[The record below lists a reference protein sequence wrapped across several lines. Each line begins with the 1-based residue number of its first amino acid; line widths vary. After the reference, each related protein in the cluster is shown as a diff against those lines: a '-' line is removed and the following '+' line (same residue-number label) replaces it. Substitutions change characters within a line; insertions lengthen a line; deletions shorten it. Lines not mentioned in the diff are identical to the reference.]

1 MIPAIVADEL
11 RATLLDYLDTTFS
24 FQDREVAEALQR
36 FLTNPEQGIF
46 KGPYLRLQLPFR
58 RAEPGEANKIVD
70 IAPPFVPY
78 VHQITAF
85 GRLTGKDN
93 HQPQHTLVTTGT
105 GSGKT
110 ECFLYP
116 VLDHCHR
123 HVGRS
128 GIKAIVLY
136 PMNALAG
143 DQARRLAN
151 EIWNDPRLK
160 GRVTAGLYVGGQGG
174 ERTMGADHVIT
185 DREVLRKHPPDILLT
200 NYKMLDFLMLRPEDG
215 KLWKDTG
222 PDSVRYIV
230 LDELHT
236 YDGAQ
241 GSDVACLLRRLRAKL
256 ELTPGTYCCV
266 GTSATLAGDEATA
279 TGDLIDFA
287 SKLFGERFSRDS
299 VIREDRLDLGEYL
312 TDDEEY
318 SDLPTPTADMI
329 PTAGDSVEDYIER
342 QCGSWFGKHNLGPLA
357 VGGHLRKH
365 GFLRTI
371 LLNLEGRIT
380 DWATLTDRIA
390 SWDTQ
395 FDAFAAKDRIRTLQ
409 SFLALISF
417 AKRQVGEREEPFL
430 ACQVQLW
437 VREMSRLVRAVAAQ
451 RSFFWRDET
460 PLGNPLK
467 GLPAVYCREC
477 GHTGWLGFM
486 RQQDLVVTD
495 DHRVIYPEYFERGRN
510 VRYFFPGHDPGSTE
524 QHYLDPESL
533 TLGTEKDRPGSQSEG
548 VPVRVWN
555 HFSGGPA
562 GKDTQRCPACET
574 DFALT
579 LVGSQAASLSSVAI
593 SHLYQSAFNRDKKL
607 LAFTDS
613 VQDASHRA
621 GFFGA
626 RTYRFNL
633 RTAIQAVLEAEP
645 TGVMRLDEFTDLL
658 LAFWGERMDLP
669 RLVATF
675 VPPDLRN
682 LSEYREF
689 MQKATDPDP
698 KILALLKKRLSWE
711 ITMEFGFNARVGRTL
726 DKVRCSTARPDDGRL
741 TAALDK
747 LHPSLTNQFAQVSDV
762 TCARLRHF
770 VGGLLTRTKIRG
782 GVSHELL
789 RGYAAK
795 QGQRYSLA
803 KDMNP
808 LMSPFGPHSRL
819 PRFLSDL
826 SNEKVF
832 DSVITSGN
840 RRNWYLDWAQKCLH
854 PELDGTT
861 CNDLYRHTLTVLVE
875 AGLLERIGQGN
886 QHAYSIPQSALLVT
900 RETAQVRSDED
911 GHYLTLA
918 LDEAPHWEGRPSLSY
933 LSRGTYRP
941 DQATGQ
947 SYYRSFYRSGQV
959 QRIFCHEH
967 TGLLKR
973 DTREQVE
980 VLFKTGREADAPNL
994 LACTPTLEMGIDV
1007 GDLSSA
1013 MVCSVP
1019 PTPTNY
1025 LQRVG
1030 RAGRATGNALILAL
1044 ANVRP
1049 HDLYFFDDPFEMIAG
1064 TVTPPGCF
1072 LDAPEMLKR
1081 QYLAFCLDTWASEA
1095 TNTGVMPPKVMTLLA
1110 GNRRGE
1116 FPANFLKWY
1125 GSKKAN
1131 LGARFLSLFEGVLSE
1146 DNVTYMRQFTMADEV
1161 PIAVNACL
1169 EQTEEQIKEYRRL
1182 LELVRD
1188 RRKRVEEAPEK
1199 TDHATDVLEE
1209 LRQESGMLRR
1219 LITQIQEKYPLNLF
1233 TDEGLLPNYAFP
1245 ETGVKLKSIIYGIV
1259 AEEGEEKGQRISQA
1273 QEYLRGAST
1282 AIRELAPFNTF
1293 YAEARKVVIDQVET
1307 GGRSN
1312 SHIEEWRFCDM
1323 CSHMELDTQTESQVT
1338 CPNCGSPGWA
1348 DLGQK
1353 RSLLKLTQVSARS
1366 DHLRSQTSDDSDE
1379 RERRTYLLKDFI
1391 DIQPEN
1397 WGGGLADQEG
1407 SFGFEYLKQ
1416 VTLREIN
1423 FGPRDGGGRSFT
1435 AAGEPVPEDGFTVC
1449 SDCGVVRP
1457 PHPTSPVRHRQWC
1470 FFNQQGRQDDW
1481 RPLFLYRQVQSEAI
1495 RVLLPVSTFQAES
1508 KLATFKAC
1516 LELGLRKKFKGNPDH
1531 LIIREQQD
1539 PGTGGDR
1546 VPRRFLVLYDTV
1558 PGGTGYLKEFARN
1571 SQAMR
1576 DVLDGAFR
1584 TLKSCRCRQQRGVDG
1599 CYRCVYA
1606 YQRQNELELV
1616 SRELGIEMLGEILI
1630 RWDRLQPVQFLSQVQ
1645 LPDLLIESELEGRF
1659 LTTLEAHQK
1668 KHHLPWTKLLRSGKW
1683 CYELGADG
1691 RKRWLLEPQV
1701 ELSASEGVPVPCRPD
1716 FVLWPQSWPAGALP
1730 VAIFTDGFAFHV
1742 KPDEPR
1748 GGLADDIRKRMGL
1761 VRSGRFV
1768 VWSLTWDDVE
1778 EFRKDA
1784 GLPGVSLFLDRG
1796 IDRNQLR
1803 AVLTKAQSVLGEGFI
1818 GWSGLESLLHYL
1830 ARPEP
1835 EQWSKAVAAALL
1847 VSMLPPAG
1855 SNQIPKYPA
1864 AGLQALAE
1872 RLRSEA
1878 VLDDELP
1885 LPPVDASASHL
1896 AQLYAGQWLTTLVN
1910 ARIEAAN
1917 KLKTEAF
1924 EAILRID
1931 DRQEPR
1937 QTEGFRGRW
1946 RKCLHTANLLQFL
1959 PGFEW
1964 ISSEAIEHQTPVS
1977 APDSSPPKPAQP
1989 DPLAELLVYCDPR
2002 CHDLLRSVVVRGC
2015 DVPKIGFEL
2024 QDDQER
2030 VCAEAELAWPDKRV
2044 AVVLP
2049 ERIAAHEMFRERGWN
2064 VFDLTSSPD
2073 EIPC

>member
-24 FQDREVAEALQR
+24 FQDVAVAEALQR
-36 FLTNPEQGIF
+36 FLTDPKQGIF

-58 RAEPGEANKIVD
+58 RAEANEARKILD
-70 IAPPFVPY
+70 IAPPFAPY

-85 GRLTGKDN
+85 ERLTGKDN

-116 VLDHCHR
+116 ILDHCHR
-123 HVGRS
+123 HAGRP
-128 GIKAIVLY
+128 GIKAIILY

-143 DQARRLAN
+143 DQARRLAK
-151 EIWNDPRLK
+151 EIWNEPRLK
-160 GRVTAGLYVGGQGG
+160 GRVTAGLYVGGDGD
-174 ERTMGADHVIT
+174 ERAMGADHVIT
-185 DREVLRKHPPDILLT
+185 DRDVLRKHPPDILLT

-256 ELTPGTYCCV
+256 NLKPGSYCCV
-266 GTSATLAGDEATA
+266 GTSATLAGDEAAA

-287 SKLFGERFSRDS
+287 SKLFGVRFSRDS
-299 VIREDRLDLGEYL
+299 VITEDRLDLGEYL

-318 SDLPTPTADMI
+318 SDLPTPTPDMV
-329 PTAGDSVEDYIER
+329 PAAGDSIEGYVGR
-342 QCGSWFGKHNLGPLA
+342 QCKLWFGQSDLDPLG
-357 VGGHLRKH
+357 VGRELRKH
-365 GFLRTI
+365 GFLRTV
-371 LLNLEGRIT
+371 LLNLEGKIT
-380 DWATLTDRIA
+380 EWATLTDRMTR
-390 SWDTQ
+390 WDTQ
-395 FDAFAAKDRIRTLQ
+395 FEGFSAEDRHRTLQ
-409 SFLALISF
+409 SFLALVSY
-417 AKRQVGEREEPFL
+417 AKRRVGEKDEPFL

-437 VREMSRLVRAVAAQ
+437 VREMSRLVRAVVAQ
-451 RSFFWRDET
+451 PAFFWRDET
-460 PLGNPLK
+460 PLGSPPK

-477 GHTGWLGFM
+477 GHTGWVGFM
-486 RQQDLVVTD
+486 RQQDNAVTD

-510 VRYFFPGHDPGSTE
+510 VRYFFPGAGPGS
-524 QHYLDPESL
+524 QAQQYLDPE
-533 TLGTEKDRPGSQSEG
+533 TLALGSDKNHPGSQSEG

-555 HFSGGPA
+555 HFSGGQM

-579 LVGSQAASLSSVAI
+579 LLGSQAASLSSVVI
-593 SHLYQSAFNRDKKL
+593 SHLYQSPFNRDKKL

-633 RTAIQAVLEAEP
+633 RTAMQAVLEGEP
-645 TGVMRLDEFTDLL
+645 TGVIRLDEFTDRL
-658 LAFWGERMDLP
+658 LAFWGQRMNLL

-682 LSEYREF
+682 LPEYREF
-689 MQKATDPDP
+689 MRKPTDLDP
-698 KILALLKKRLSWE
+698 KILGPLKKRLSWE

-726 DKVRCSTARPDDGRL
+726 DKVRCSTARLDEGRL
-741 TAALDK
+741 TTAVGK
-747 LHPSLTNQFAQVSDV
+747 LHTTVTNQFVQLGQVSPGQ
-762 TCARLRHF
+762 LRHF
-770 VGGLLTRTKIRG
+770 VVGLLTRTKVRG

-795 QGQRYSLA
+795 QGQRYFLS

-808 LMSPFGPHSRL
+808 LMSPFEPHSRL

-826 SNEKVF
+826 PNENVF

-840 RRNWYLDWAQKCLH
+840 RRNWYLDWAQKCL
-854 PELDGTT
+854 EADLDGTI
-861 CNDLYRHTLTVLVE
+861 CNDLYRHTLAALTE

-886 QHAYSIPQSALLVT
+886 QHGFSIPQEALTVT
-900 RETAQVRSDED
+900 RLTAQVRSDQD

-918 LDEAPHWEGRPSLSY
+918 EDEAPKWEGQPSLSY

-941 DQATGQ
+941 DQATNQ
-947 SYYRSFYRSGQV
+947 SYYRNFYRSGQV

-973 DTREQVE
+973 DTREHVE

-1007 GDLSSA
+1007 GDLSST

-1019 PTPTNY
+1019 PTATNY
-1025 LQRVG
+1025 LQRIG
-1030 RAGRATGNALILAL
+1030 RAGRATGNALIFAL

-1064 TVTPPGCF
+1064 TVTTPGCF

-1081 QYLAFCLDTWASEA
+1081 QYFAFCLDTWASEA
-1095 TNTGVMPPKVMTLLA
+1095 SNTGVMPPKVMMLLA
-1110 GNRRGE
+1110 GNKRGE

-1125 GSKKAN
+1125 DSNKDR
-1131 LGARFLSLFEGVLSE
+1131 LGERFLSLFEGVLSE
-1146 DNVTYMRQFTMADEV
+1146 DNVAHMRQFALSAEV
-1161 PIAVNACL
+1161 AAGVNACL
-1169 EQTEEQIKEYRRL
+1169 ERTEGQIEDYRKL
-1182 LELVRD
+1182 LERVRD
-1188 RRKRVEEAPEK
+1188 RRKRIEEAPEK
-1199 TDHATDVLEE
+1199 TDNASEVLDD
-1209 LRQESGMLRR
+1209 LRQEAGMLRR
-1219 LITQIQEKYPLNLF
+1219 LITQIQEKYPLNLL
-1233 TDEGLLPNYAFP
+1233 TDEGVLPNYAFP

-1259 AEEGEEKGQRISQA
+1259 AEEGEEQGQKISQA

-1312 SHIEEWRFCDM
+1312 SQIEEWRFCDV
-1323 CSHMELDTQTESQVT
+1323 CSHMGRDAQAQSQVT

-1366 DHLRSQTSDDSDE
+1366 DHLRSQTSDDTDE
-1379 RERRTYLLKDFI
+1379 RERRRYLLKDFI
-1391 DIQPEN
+1391 DIQPDN

-1423 FGPRDGGGRSFT
+1423 FGPRDGAGRTFT
-1435 AAGEPVPEDGFTVC
+1435 AAGESVPEDGFTVC
-1449 SDCGVVRP
+1449 ADCGVVRP
-1457 PHPTSPVRHRQWC
+1457 PQPTAAVRHRQWC
-1470 FFNQQGRQDDW
+1470 YFNQQGRQDDW
-1481 RPLFLYRQVQSEAI
+1481 KPLFIYRQVQSEAI
-1495 RVLLPVSTFQAES
+1495 RLLLPVSTFQAEP

-1516 LELGLRKKFKGNPDH
+1516 LELGLRKKFKGDPGH

-1546 VPRRFLVLYDTV
+1546 APRRFLVLYDTV
-1558 PGGTGYLKEFARN
+1558 PGGTGYLKEFARKP
-1571 SQAMR
+1571 QAMR
-1576 DVLDGAFR
+1576 DVLEGAFR
-1584 TLKSCRCRQQRGVDG
+1584 TLKSCRCRQQPGVDG

-1606 YQRQNELELV
+1606 YQRQNELQLV
-1616 SRELGIEMLGEILI
+1616 SRELGIEMLGDILA
-1630 RWDRLQPVQFLSQVQ
+1630 RWDKLRPVQFLSQVQ
-1645 LPDLLIESELEGRF
+1645 LPDLLVESELEGRL

-1668 KHHLPWTKLLRSGKW
+1668 KHQRPWTKLLRSGTW
-1683 CYELGADG
+1683 CYDLQAEGG
-1691 RKRWLLEPQV
+1691 RRWLLEPQV
-1701 ELSASEGVPVPCRPD
+1701 ELTASEGVPVPCRPD
-1716 FVLWPQSWPAGALP
+1716 FVLWPQGEQAGALP

-1742 KPDEPR
+1742 KPDQPQ
-1748 GGLADDIRKRMGL
+1748 GGLGDDIRKRLGL

-1768 VWSLTWDDVE
+1768 VWSLTWDDVD
-1778 EFRKDA
+1778 EFTKDE
-1784 GLPGVSLFLDRG
+1784 GLPGVGLLLDLG
-1796 IDRNQLR
+1796 IDRNRLR
-1803 AVLTKAQSVLGEGFI
+1803 TVLTRAQSPLTEGFI
-1818 GWSGLESLLHYL
+1818 GWSGLESLLRYL

-1835 EQWSKAVAAALL
+1835 EQWRKAVAAALL
-1847 VSMLPPAG
+1847 VSTLPPVG
-1855 SNQIPKYPA
+1855 VNQIQKYPA
-1864 AGLQALAE
+1864 PGLQALAE

-1878 VLDDELP
+1878 VVDGVQ
-1885 LPPVDASASHL
+1885 LPPAGAAGSHL
-1896 AQLYAGQWLTTLVN
+1896 AKLYAGPPLVALVN
-1910 ARIEAAN
+1910 APVEAAN
-1917 KLKTEAF
+1917 KLEVGSFA
-1924 EAILRID
+1924 AMLRIE
-1931 DRQEPR
+1931 DRQEQR
-1937 QTEGFRGRW
+1937 QAEGFRGRW
-1946 RKCLHTANLLQFL
+1946 RKSLHTANLWQFL

-1964 ISSEAIEHQTPVS
+1964 VS
-1977 APDSSPPKPAQP
+1977 AEAVETQAPAPVPSPSTAKPTQQ
-1989 DPLAELLVYCDPR
+1989 DPLADLLIYCDPR
-2002 CHDLLRSVVVRGC
+2002 CHDLLRAVVVQGC
-2015 DVPKIGFEL
+2015 AVPEIGFEL
-2024 QDDQER
+2024 QDEQGR

-2049 ERIAAHEMFRERGWN
+2049 ERSSAAETFREQGWS
-2064 VFDLTSSPD
+2064 VFDMTASPD

>member
-11 RATLLDYLDTTFS
+11 RATLLDYLETTFS
-24 FQDREVAEALQR
+24 FQDVAVAEALQR
-36 FLTNPEQGIF
+36 FLTDPKHGIF

-58 RAEPGEANKIVD
+58 RAEATEAQKVLD
-70 IAPPFVPY
+70 IAPLFIPY

-85 GRLTGKDN
+85 ERLTGKDN
-93 HQPQHTLVTTGT
+93 HQPQNTLVTTGT
-105 GSGKT
+105 SSGKT

-123 HVGRS
+123 HAGRP

-143 DQARRLAN
+143 DQARRLAK
-151 EIWNDPRLK
+151 EIWTEARLK
-160 GRVTAGLYVGGQGG
+160 GRVTAGLYVGGDGDD
-174 ERTMGADHVIT
+174 RTMGADHVIT

-215 KLWKDTG
+215 KLWKHTG

-256 ELTPGTYCCV
+256 NLKPGSYCCV

-279 TGDLIDFA
+279 TGDLIEFA
-287 SKLFGERFSRDS
+287 SKLFGVRFSRDS
-299 VIREDRLDLGEYL
+299 VITEDRLDLGDYL

-318 SDLPTPTADMI
+318 SDLPKPSPDMV
-329 PTAGDSVEDYIER
+329 PTAGDTIEGYVER
-342 QCGSWFGKHNLGPLA
+342 QCKLWFGKTALDPLG
-357 VGGHLRKH
+357 VGRELRKQ

-371 LLNLEGRIT
+371 LLNLEGKTT
-380 DWATLTDRIA
+380 DWTALTDRIA
-390 SWDTQ
+390 HWDTQ
-395 FDAFAAKDRIRTLQ
+395 FEGLTADDRNLALQ
-409 SFLALISF
+409 SFLALVSY
-417 AKRQVGEREEPFL
+417 AKRRVGDKDEPFL

-437 VREMSRLVRAVAAQ
+437 VREMSRLVRAVAAKPA
-451 RSFFWRDET
+451 FFWRDET
-460 PLGNPLK
+460 PLGSPLK

-486 RQQDLVVTD
+486 RQQDHVVTD

-510 VRYFFPGHDPGSTE
+510 VRYFFPGHDPDTQE
-524 QHYLDPESL
+524 QHYLDPETL
-533 TLGTEKDRPGSQSEG
+533 TLGTEKKHLGSQSEG

-593 SHLYQSAFNRDKKL
+593 SHLYQSPFNRDKKL

-645 TGVMRLDEFTDLL
+645 TGVIRLDEFTERL

-675 VPPDLRN
+675 VPPDLRE
-682 LSEYREF
+682 LPEYREF
-689 MQKATDPDP
+689 MQKPTDREPRVLGP
-698 KILALLKKRLSWE
+698 LKKRLSWE

-726 DKVRCSTARPDDGRL
+726 DKVLCSTARLDEGRL
-741 TAALDK
+741 TAALAK
-747 LHPSLTNQFAQVSDV
+747 LHTTLANQFALLDKV
-762 TCARLRHF
+762 TVARLRHF
-770 VGGLLTRTKIRG
+770 VVGLLTRTKVRG

-789 RGYAAK
+789 QGYAAK
-795 QGQRYSLA
+795 QGQRYFLS
-803 KDMNP
+803 KDKYP
-808 LMSPFGPHSRL
+808 LMSAFGPHSRL
-819 PRFLSDL
+819 PRLLSDL
-826 SNEKVF
+826 PNEVVF
-832 DSVITSGN
+832 DSVITLGN

-854 PELDGTT
+854 SEIDGTT
-861 CNDLYRHTLTVLVE
+861 SNDLYRHILV
-875 AGLLERIGQGN
+875 ALADTGLIERIGTGN
-886 QHAYSIPQSALLVT
+886 QHAYSIPQEALFVT
-900 RETAQVRSDED
+900 RQAAQVRSDED
-911 GHYLTLA
+911 GHYLTVA
-918 LDEAPHWEGRPSLSY
+918 EDETPNWDGQPSLSY

-947 SYYRSFYRSGQV
+947 SYYRNFYRSGQV

-973 DTREQVE
+973 ETREQVE

-1007 GDLSSA
+1007 GDLSST

-1025 LQRVG
+1025 LQRIG

-1064 TVTPPGCF
+1064 MVTPPGCF

-1095 TNTGVMPPKVMTLLA
+1095 SNTGVMPPKVMMLLA
-1110 GNRRGE
+1110 GNKRGE

-1125 GSKKAN
+1125 GSNKSR
-1131 LGARFLSLFEGVLSE
+1131 LCERFLSLFEGVLSE
-1146 DNVTYMRQFTMADEV
+1146 DNVVCMRQFALTEEV
-1161 PIAVNACL
+1161 PTAVNACL
-1169 EQTEEQIKEYRRL
+1169 KRTEGEIDEYRRL
-1182 LELVRD
+1182 LERVRD
-1188 RRKRVEEAPEK
+1188 RRKRVEEAPER
-1199 TDHATDVLEE
+1199 TDNATDVLEE
-1209 LRQESGMLRR
+1209 LRQEAGMLRR

-1233 TDEGLLPNYAFP
+1233 TDDGLLPNYAFP

-1259 AEEGEEKGQRISQA
+1259 AGEGEEKGQRISQA

-1312 SHIEEWRFCDM
+1312 SQIEEWRFCDV
-1323 CSHMELDTQTESQVT
+1323 CSHMERDAQAQSQVT

-1348 DLGQK
+1348 DLGQR
-1353 RSLLKLTQVSARS
+1353 RSLLRLTQVSARS
-1366 DHLRSQTSDDSDE
+1366 DHLRSQTSDDTDE
-1379 RERRTYLLKDFI
+1379 RERRRYLLKDFI
-1391 DIQPEN
+1391 DIRPEN

-1407 SFGFEYLKQ
+1407 SFGFEYLNQ

-1423 FGPRDGGGRSFT
+1423 FGPRDGAGRTFT
-1435 AAGEPVPEDGFTVC
+1435 AAGEPIPEDGFTIC
-1449 SDCGVVRP
+1449 ADCGVVRP
-1457 PHPTSPVRHRQWC
+1457 LQPTAPVRHRLWC
-1470 FFNQQGRQDDW
+1470 YFNQPGRQEDW

-1495 RVLLPVSTFQAES
+1495 RLLLPVSTFQAEP

-1516 LELGLRKKFKGNPDH
+1516 LELGLRKKFKGNPGH

-1546 VPRRFLVLYDTV
+1546 ASRRFLVLYDTV
-1558 PGGTGYLKEFARN
+1558 PGGTGYLKEIARKP
-1571 SQAMR
+1571 QAMR

-1584 TLKSCRCRQQRGVDG
+1584 TLKSCRCRQQPGVDG

-1616 SRELGIEMLGEILI
+1616 SRELGIEMLGEILA

-1645 LPDLLIESELEGRF
+1645 LPDLLVESELEGRL

-1668 KHHLPWTKLLRSGKW
+1668 KHQRPWNKLLRSGKW
-1683 CYELGADG
+1683 CYEFEADG
-1691 RKRWLLEPQV
+1691 GNRWLLEPQV
-1701 ELSASEGVPVPCRPD
+1701 ELTSSEGVLVSCRPD
-1716 FVLWPQSWPAGALP
+1716 FVLWPQGDQPAALP
-1730 VAIFTDGFAFHV
+1730 VAIFADGFAFHV
-1742 KPDEPR
+1742 KPDQPQ
-1748 GGLADDIRKRMGL
+1748 GGLADDFRKRLGL

-1768 VWSLTWDDVE
+1768 VWSLTWDDVN
-1778 EFRKDA
+1778 EFTKDV
-1784 GLPGVSLFLDRG
+1784 GQPGVGLLLDLG
-1796 IDRNQLR
+1796 IDRNRLR
-1803 AVLTKAQSVLGEGFI
+1803 AVLTKAQSILTEGFI
-1818 GWSGLESLLHYL
+1818 GWSGLESLMRYL

-1835 EQWSKAVAAALL
+1835 EQWRKAVAAALL
-1847 VSMLPPAG
+1847 VSTLPPTG
-1855 SNQIPKYPA
+1855 VNQIQKYQT
-1864 AGLQALAE
+1864 GDLQALAE

-1878 VLDDELP
+1878 VLDGLQ
-1885 LPPVDASASHL
+1885 LPPADTTGGHLAHLYADQCLVALVDAP
-1896 AQLYAGQWLTTLVN
+1896 VK
-1910 ARIEAAN
+1910 AAN
-1917 KLKTEAF
+1917 KLEAGEF
-1924 EAILRID
+1924 AAMLRIE
-1931 DRQEPR
+1931 DRQEQR
-1937 QTEGFRGRW
+1937 QSEGFLGRW
-1946 RKCLHTANLLQFL
+1946 RKSLHTANLWQFL
-1959 PGFEW
+1959 PHFEW
-1964 ISSEAIEHQTPVS
+1964 ISGEAIESQAPASMPTPS
-1977 APDSSPPKPAQP
+1977 TAKPAEQ

-2002 CHDLLRSVVVRGC
+2002 CHDLLRAVVARGC
-2015 DVPKIGFEL
+2015 AVPEIGFEL
-2024 QDDQER
+2024 QDDQGR
-2030 VCAEAELAWPDKRV
+2030 VCAEAELAWPDKRI

-2049 ERIAAHEMFRERGWN
+2049 ERSAAPETFRGRGWSI
-2064 VFDLTSSPD
+2064 FDFTASPNQ
-2073 EIPC
+2073 IPC

>member
-24 FQDREVAEALQR
+24 FQDVAVAEALQR
-36 FLTNPEQGIF
+36 FLTDSKQGIF

-58 RAEPGEANKIVD
+58 RAEANEAQKILD
-70 IAPPFVPY
+70 IAPQFVPY

-85 GRLTGKDN
+85 ERLTGKDN

-116 VLDHCHR
+116 VLDHCQR
-123 HVGRS
+123 HAGRP
-128 GIKAIVLY
+128 GIKAIILY

-143 DQARRLAN
+143 DQARRLAT

-160 GRVTAGLYVGGQGG
+160 GRVTAGLYVGGDGA
-174 ERTMGADHVIT
+174 ERMMGAEHVIT
-185 DREVLRKHPPDILLT
+185 SREVLRRHPPDILLT
-200 NYKMLDFLMLRPEDG
+200 NYKMLDFLMIRPEDG
-215 KLWKDTG
+215 KLWKNTG

-256 ELTPGTYCCV
+256 NLKPGTYCCI

-287 SKLFGERFSRDS
+287 SKLFGVRFSRDA
-299 VIREDRLDLGEYL
+299 VITEDRLDLGEYL
-312 TDDEEY
+312 TDEESY
-318 SDLPTPTADMI
+318 SDLPRPKADMI
-329 PTAGDSVEDYIER
+329 ATPSDSIEGYIER
-342 QCGSWFGKHNLGPLA
+342 QCRSWFRKAGLDPLG
-357 VGGHLRKH
+357 VGIELRKH

-371 LLNLEGRIT
+371 LLSLEGRIT
-380 DWATLTDRIA
+380 HWAMLSDRIA
-390 SWDTQ
+390 KWDTQ
-395 FDAFAAKDRIRTLQ
+395 FEGFTTEHRNLTLQ
-409 SFLALISF
+409 SFLALVSY
-417 AKRQVGEREEPFL
+417 AKRRMGDKDEPFL

-437 VREMSRLVRAVAAQ
+437 VREMSRLVRAVAAKPA
-451 RSFFWRDET
+451 FFWRDDT
-460 PLGNPLK
+460 PLGSPLK

-486 RQQDLVVTD
+486 RQQDHIVTD
-495 DHRVIYPEYFERGRN
+495 DHRVIYSEYFDRGRN
-510 VRYFFPGHDPGSTE
+510 VRYFFSGHDAGAM
-524 QHYLDPESL
+524 QHYLDPETL
-533 TLGTEKDRPGSQSEG
+533 TLGTEKNHPGSQSEG

-555 HFSGGPA
+555 HFSSGPA

-593 SHLYQSAFNRDKKL
+593 SHLYQSPFNRDKKL

-645 TGVMRLDEFTDLL
+645 SGVICLNEFTDRL
-658 LAFWGERMDLP
+658 LAFWGQRMDLP

-682 LSEYREF
+682 LPEYRGF
-689 MQKATDPDP
+689 MQNPTDPDP
-698 KILALLKKRLSWE
+698 KILGQLKKRLSWE

-726 DKVRCSTARPDDGRL
+726 DKVRCSTARLDEDRL
-741 TAALDK
+741 IVALGK
-747 LHPSLTNQFAQVSDV
+747 LHTTLTSQFALFDQV
-762 TCARLRHF
+762 TTARLRHF
-770 VGGLLTRTKIRG
+770 VVGLLTRTKVRG

-789 RGYAAK
+789 RSYAAK
-795 QGQRYSLA
+795 QGQRYFLS

-808 LMSPFGPHSRL
+808 LMSPFEPHSRL

-826 SNEKVF
+826 ASEKVF
-832 DSVITSGN
+832 DSVITSAN
-840 RRNWYLDWAQKCLH
+840 RRNWYLDWAQKCLYS
-854 PELDGTT
+854 ELDGTT
-861 CNDLYRHTLTVLVE
+861 CNDVYRRTLTVLAE
-875 AGLLERIGQGN
+875 TGLLERIGTGN
-886 QHAYSIPQSALLVT
+886 EHAYSIPQDALSVT
-900 RETAQVRSDED
+900 RLTAQVRSEED

-918 LDEAPHWEGRPSLSY
+918 ADEAPNWEGRPSLYY
-933 LSRGTYRP
+933 LSRGTYRH
-941 DQATGQ
+941 DQTTSQ
-947 SYYRSFYRSGQV
+947 SYYRNFYRSGHV

-967 TGLLKR
+967 TGLLNR
-973 DTREQVE
+973 HTREQVE
-980 VLFKTGREADAPNL
+980 VLFKTGLEADSPNL

-1007 GDLSSA
+1007 GDLSST

-1025 LQRVG
+1025 LQRIG
-1030 RAGRATGNALILAL
+1030 RSGRATGNALILAL

-1072 LDAPEMLKR
+1072 LDVPEMLKR
-1081 QYLAFCLDTWASEA
+1081 QYLAFCQDTWASEA
-1095 TNTGVMPPKVMTLLA
+1095 TNTGVMPPKVMMLLA

-1125 GSKKAN
+1125 GSN
-1131 LGARFLSLFEGVLSE
+1131 SDRLCERFLSLFEGVLSE
-1146 DNVTYMRQFTMADEV
+1146 DNVARMRQFALADEM
-1161 PIAVNACL
+1161 PAAVNACL
-1169 EQTEEQIKEYRRL
+1169 KRTEAEIEEYRRL
-1182 LELVRD
+1182 LERVRD

-1199 TDHATDVLEE
+1199 TDNASDVLEE
-1209 LRQESGMLRR
+1209 LRQEAGMLRR

-1245 ETGVKLKSIIYGIV
+1245 ETGVKLKSIIYGIN
-1259 AEEGEEKGQRISQA
+1259 AEEGEEKGQKISQA
-1273 QEYLRGAST
+1273 LEYLRGAGT

-1312 SHIEEWRFCDM
+1312 SQIEEWRFCNL
-1323 CSHMELDTQTESQVT
+1323 CSHMERDAESQGQVT
-1338 CPNCGSPGWA
+1338 CPNCGSSGWA

-1353 RSLLKLTQVSARS
+1353 RSLLKLIQVSARS
-1366 DHLRSQTSDDSDE
+1366 DYLRSQTYDDSDE

-1391 DIQPEN
+1391 DIRLEN
-1397 WGGGLADQEG
+1397 CYGGLADQEG
-1407 SFGFEYLKQ
+1407 SFGFEYLNQ

-1423 FGPRDGGGRSFT
+1423 FGSRDGGGRTFT
-1435 AAGEPVPEDGFTVC
+1435 AGGEQVPEDGFAVC
-1449 SDCGVVRP
+1449 ADCGVVWP
-1457 PHPTSPVRHRQWC
+1457 PQPTAPVRHRHWC
-1470 FFNQQGRQDDW
+1470 YFNQQGRQDDW
-1481 RPLFLYRQVQSEAI
+1481 KPLFLYRQVQSEAI
-1495 RVLLPVSTFQAES
+1495 RLLLPVSTFQAET

-1516 LELGLRKKFKGNPDH
+1516 LELGLRKKFKGNPGH
-1531 LIIREQQD
+1531 LILREQQD

-1546 VPRRFLVLYDTV
+1546 APRRFLVLYDTV
-1558 PGGTGYLKEFARN
+1558 PGGTGYLKEFAHTP
-1571 SQAMR
+1571 QAMR
-1576 DVLDGAFR
+1576 DVLEGAFR
-1584 TLKSCRCRQQRGVDG
+1584 TLKSCRCRQRPGVNG

-1606 YQRQNELELV
+1606 YQRQKELELV
-1616 SRELGIEMLGEILI
+1616 SRELGIEMLGEILA

-1659 LTTLEAHQK
+1659 LTTLEAHERNQQR
-1668 KHHLPWTKLLRSGKW
+1668 PWSKLLRSGKW
-1683 CYELGADG
+1683 CYELEVDG
-1691 RKRWLLEPQV
+1691 GNRWLLESQV
-1701 ELSASEGVPVPCRPD
+1701 ELTPSEGVPMACRPD
-1716 FVLWPQSWPAGALP
+1716 FVLWPEGEQPGALP
-1730 VAIFTDGFAFHV
+1730 VAIFADGFAFHV
-1742 KPDEPR
+1742 KPDEPQSR
-1748 GGLADDIRKRMGL
+1748 IGDDIRKRLSL

-1768 VWSLTWDDVE
+1768 VWSLTWDDVN
-1778 EFRKDA
+1778 EFMKDE
-1784 GLPGVSLFLDRG
+1784 GLPGVGLLLDLG
-1796 IDRNQLR
+1796 IDRHRLR
-1803 AVLTKAQSVLGEGFI
+1803 AVLTKAQSALTDGFI
-1818 GWSGLESLLHYL
+1818 GWSGLESLLRYL
-1830 ARPEP
+1830 ALPKP
-1835 EQWSKAVAAALL
+1835 EQWQKAVAAALL
-1847 VSMLPPAG
+1847 VSTLTPAG
-1855 SNQIPKYPA
+1855 DNPIQKYPTD
-1864 AGLQALAE
+1864 GLQALAE

-1878 VLDDELP
+1878 VAERLQLP
-1885 LPPVDASASHL
+1885 LADATGGNLAKLYGGQCLVALVHAPV
-1896 AQLYAGQWLTTLVN
+1896 
-1910 ARIEAAN
+1910 EAAN
-1917 KLKTEAF
+1917 RLDAAEF
-1924 EAILRID
+1924 SAILRID
-1931 DRQEPR
+1931 DRHAQR
-1937 QTEGFRGRW
+1937 QAEGFQGRW
-1946 RKCLHTANLLQFL
+1946 RKSLHTANLFQFL

-1964 ISSEAIEHQTPVS
+1964 ISAETVENQAPGPTPTPS
-1977 APDSSPPKPAQP
+1977 RAKPAEP
-1989 DPLAELLVYCDPR
+1989 DPMAELLVYCDPR
-2002 CHDLLRSVVVRGC
+2002 CRDLLRSVVARGC
-2015 DVPKIGFEL
+2015 AVPEIGFEL
-2024 QDDQER
+2024 QDDQGR
-2030 VCAEAELAWPDKRV
+2030 VCAEAELAWPDKRI

-2049 ERIAAHEMFRERGWN
+2049 ERSAALATFRERGWN
-2064 VFDLTSSPD
+2064 VFDATASAD